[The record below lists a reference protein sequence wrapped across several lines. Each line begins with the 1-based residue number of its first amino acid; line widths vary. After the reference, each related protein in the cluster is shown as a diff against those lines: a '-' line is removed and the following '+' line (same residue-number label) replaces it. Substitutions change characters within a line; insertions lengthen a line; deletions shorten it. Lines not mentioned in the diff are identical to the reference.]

1 MHFFS
6 ILLYFFALSHT
17 FLTNRSLVAPVNIFI
32 ILVGFFF
39 SSIFFNDHSIL
50 VYIVYFT
57 ILVLVILHN
66 LVTTGWVQSSSYIT
80 RSHGFNYPNAR
91 FLICLSVIFLFLTLF
106 ISKFGGLI
114 GFIIASKRGTE
125 EFYGLGH
132 YKTIVGMIYPLGLVS
147 YVLHSYNTN
156 KRKLDYFT
164 NFLIQFSVIFIALLS
179 LSRGTI
185 INYFVSILLIR
196 FLLGR
201 KLSKLSYIVFPIAAL
216 IFASFY
222 GVVRETLNF
231 NDDNF
236 SLGVENKDVKFKT
249 EWMEFGTYP
258 IEQIYLNHQQ
268 NTPSFGLTY
277 ITAITNLVPR
287 KLWPSKPDPGG
298 VVFTRDY
305 TKGLYDEF
313 NQYSTGV
320 FPEAMI
326 NFGIVGGYFFGL
338 IFFSFLLIGSTYVFY
353 QYFLNRFQLKKKADV
368 FLLVFYSYLFMSL
381 PVLTTAEFTN
391 VVTSLF
397 LKIISLVL
405 IYKTLFLK
413 FKYEK

>member
-1 MHFFS
+1 MQFFS
-6 ILLYFFALSHT
+6 ILLYLFTLSHS
-17 FLTNRSLVAPVNIFI
+17 FLTSRSLIAPINIFI
-32 ILVGFFF
+32 ILIGFFF
-39 SSIFFNDHSIL
+39 SSIFFNDHSSL
-50 VYIVYFT
+50 VYVVYFS

-66 LVTTGWVQSSSYIT
+66 LFTSGWVRPSVYIT
-80 RSHGFNYPNAR
+80 RTHAFKYPNTR
-91 FLICLSVIFLFLTLF
+91 FLICLSVIFLFLILF
-106 ISKFGGLI
+106 INKFGGLI

-132 YKTIVGMIYPLGLVS
+132 YKTIVGMVYPLGLIS
-147 YVLHSYNTN
+147 YVLHSYNIN

-164 NFLIQFSVIFIALLS
+164 NFIIQSSVILIALLS

-201 KLSKLSYIVFPIAAL
+201 KLSKLSYIIFPIAAL

>member
-1 MHFFS
+1 
-6 ILLYFFALSHT
+6 
-17 FLTNRSLVAPVNIFI
+17 
-32 ILVGFFF
+32 
-39 SSIFFNDHSIL
+39 
-50 VYIVYFT
+50 
-57 ILVLVILHN
+57 
-66 LVTTGWVQSSSYIT
+66 
-80 RSHGFNYPNAR
+80 
-91 FLICLSVIFLFLTLF
+91 
-106 ISKFGGLI
+106 
-114 GFIIASKRGTE
+114 
-125 EFYGLGH
+125 
-132 YKTIVGMIYPLGLVS
+132 
-147 YVLHSYNTN
+147 
-156 KRKLDYFT
+156 
-164 NFLIQFSVIFIALLS
+164 
-179 LSRGTI
+179 
-185 INYFVSILLIR
+185 
-196 FLLGR
+196 
-201 KLSKLSYIVFPIAAL
+201 LSYIIFPIAAL

-277 ITAITNLVPR
+277 VTAITNLVPR

-326 NFGIVGGYFFGL
+326 NFGIIGGFLFGI
-338 IFFSFLLIGSTYVFY
+338 IFFFFLLITSTYVFY
-353 QYFLNRFQLKKKADV
+353 RFVLNRIQLKKRNHI
-368 FLLVFYSYLFMSL
+368 FLLVFYSYFFMSL

-391 VVTSLF
+391 VVTSL
-397 LKIISLVL
+397 LIKIISLGL
-405 IYKTLFLK
+405 IYKILFLK